1 MQTNATN
8 VCKQRI
14 LSFLSGRPKRSKVS
28 IVLLFYY
35 PNLASIIII
44 IMVIHVIDNSTT
56 DCIYYLKQYLHLPIL
71 VRIQYLFNI

>member
-35 PNLASIIII
+35 SNLASIIII
-44 IMVIHVIDNSTT
+44 IMVIIDNSTT
-56 DCIYYLKQYLHLPIL
+56 DCIYFLKQYLHSPIL
-71 VRIQYLFNI
+71 VRNQYLFNI